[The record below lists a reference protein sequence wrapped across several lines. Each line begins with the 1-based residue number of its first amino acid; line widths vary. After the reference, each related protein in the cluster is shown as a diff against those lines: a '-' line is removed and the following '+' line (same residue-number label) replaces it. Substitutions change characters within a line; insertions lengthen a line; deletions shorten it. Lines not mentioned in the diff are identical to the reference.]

1 MRILPLAQSK
11 RSSVECDLSEWCIE
25 SHKREQLLTILAYL
39 YLQQE
44 MNAQRVVAAL
54 DPRARSSTKRALPNA
69 INKLTAPKPGDL
81 ELMEH
86 GNEEER
92 EKAKN
97 SIKVSIEHRDGHLF
111 QYLSWVAARL
121 ASPTSILT
129 PPHVRQAD
137 KGFDGF
143 IIDLDDAQKKVMRV
157 VLCEDKASQ
166 APRNLITSSVWKE
179 ISSICEG
186 DREDEVHSSLNT
198 LLKAVPGLSEEE
210 LEDAVD
216 TIFWEKIRHFRVSVA
231 TGEDQRGKSDF
242 AQLFSG
248 FEDVALGALESRIG
262 GILPFTD
269 VRTGLA
275 ELAEDV
281 ITKLQ
286 EIGSATGDSV
296 V

>member
-1 MRILPLAQSK
+1 MPLAQSK

-39 YLQQE
+39 YLQQG